1 MSSLK
6 AIIYLHSLRTW
17 RYKYS
22 FINGAINVGLWI
34 AIFILGALLFV
45 PAEELPMTAPYI
57 FWGIILW
64 NVLSSSVWSVGGW
77 TQFFLSLG
85 MYEEHK
91 LANTSVLKVI
101 SGRSITVLM
110 DIVLITPIM
119 YFLVTQITGGK
130 VIFAVSP
137 LYILMGFLGMF
148 LMSLSY
154 SLSLSA
160 LSLRMGVPGTL
171 LDISNFF
178 LLVMGGIAVPV
189 ESLPGPAKLLA
200 IAIPFSHPAEIVR
213 YGATGNP
220 TYIPLHIELMIMWIY
235 TAALLLL
242 AYFLFRYVE
251 DKYLRLYGPRA
262 VGRM

>member
-1 MSSLK
+1 
-6 AIIYLHSLRTW
+6 
-17 RYKYS
+17 
-22 FINGAINVGLWI
+22 
-34 AIFILGALLFV
+34 
-45 PAEELPMTAPYI
+45 
-57 FWGIILW
+57 
-64 NVLSSSVWSVGGW
+64 
-77 TQFFLSLG
+77 

-91 LANTSVLKVI
+91 LANTSVLEVI

-154 SLSLSA
+154 GLSLSA